1 YLLEIASGQGFAPS
15 PANLAA
21 IGYTGTFASLI
32 AYLLWNRGI
41 AVLGVAK
48 VSLTNYL
55 MPVFTALLGY
65 LVLGESLQAYHW
77 LGGAMIFAGL
87 LLGTRPKLR

>member
-1 YLLEIASGQGFAPS
+1 
-15 PANLAA
+15 
-21 IGYTGTFASLI
+21 
-32 AYLLWNRGI
+32 
-41 AVLGVAK
+41 

-65 LVLGESLQAYHW
+65 LVLGESLQGYHW